1 MLKHNR
7 IEIKESGKMLALTMA
22 LTNLL
27 LLAVGGGIFRLVQL
41 VIAGNNHLTEIARG
55 FILQ

>member
-1 MLKHNR
+1 MLKNNQ

-22 LTNLL
+22 LTNFL
-27 LLAVGGGIFRLVQL
+27 LLAVVGGISWLVQL
-41 VIAGNNHLTEIARG
+41 IFTENNHLTEIARG